1 MKLVDDNK
9 ATKGELEWIDILN
22 YTVDY
27 GDLTCSENK
36 MRPVE
41 YVLVQ
46 LLNNRKTT
54 SEKYNISNFLGDGAL
69 IGAVR
74 NENCIPYDADIDIVL
89 DEKSYKD
96 LLDSNFQTRI

>member
-9 ATKGELEWIDILN
+9 VTKGELEWIDILN

-36 MRPVE
+36 MHPEE

-46 LLNNRKTT
+46 LLNNWKTT
-54 SEKYNISNFLGDGAL
+54 SEKYNISNFLVDRSL

-74 NENCIPYDADIDIVL
+74 NENCIPCDADVDIMVN
-89 DEKSYKD
+89 EKSYK
-96 LLDSNFQTRI
+96 TY